1 MIKNDRQIIGLINRG
16 MIRHA
21 TCTKRKTTTKA
32 TAEVQADGTYIVKT
46 PALSY
51 GVSSY
56 GYDLRLS
63 PKDFRIFKRISFWHR
78 LMRWLRERSVIIDPK
93 NFDPEFLQSA
103 QLHSDSTGDFFILP
117 GHSCALGVA
126 MEWFSIPENC
136 SVICQGKSTYARAAV
151 IVFPTPFEPGWQ
163 GYPTLEFANLSPAP
177 VKIYANEGVIQAVF
191 FEGEPCEKPYGEGKY
206 QGQKEQVTIARI

>member
-1 MIKNDRQIIGLINRG
+1 VIKNDRQLIDLINRG

-32 TAEVQADGTYIVKT
+32 TTEAQADGSYVVNT

-63 PKDFRIFKRISFWHR
+63 PKDFRLFKRLSLWQR
-78 LMRWLRERSVIIDPK
+78 LMGWLRGKPAIIDPK
-93 NFDPEFLQSA
+93 NFNPEFLEPA
-103 QLHSDSTGDFFILP
+103 QLHSDSKGDFFILP

-126 MEWFSIPENC
+126 MEWFHIPENC
-136 SVICQGKSTYARAAV
+136 SVICQGKSTYARAGV
-151 IVFPTPFEPGWQ
+151 IVFPTPFEPGWK
-163 GYPTLEFANLSPAP
+163 GYPTLEFANLGPQP
-177 VKIYANEGVIQAVF
+177 VKIYANEGVLQAVY
-191 FEGEPCEKPYGEGKY
+191 FEGEPCENPYGQGKY
-206 QGQKEQVTIARI
+206 QGQKERVTLAKV